1 MIIRNHKLKVFIIKI
16 RGKAKIPDY
25 IQIRD
30 ENFTLIDYFRV
41 DRPLKNLDK
50 LGLTGKEDNLLSL
63 IKTLPFGKLTKLDFE

>member
-1 MIIRNHKLKVFIIKI
+1 MFIIKI

-50 LGLTGKEDNLLSL
+50 LGLPGKEEYLQSL
-63 IKTLPFGKLTKLDFE
+63 IKSLPFGKLTKIDEA

>member
-1 MIIRNHKLKVFIIKI
+1 MFILKIK
-16 RGKAKIPDY
+16 GKSKIPDY

-50 LGLTGKEDNLLSL
+50 IGLAGKEEYLTSL
-63 IKTLPFGKLTKLDFE
+63 IAELPFGKLTRLE